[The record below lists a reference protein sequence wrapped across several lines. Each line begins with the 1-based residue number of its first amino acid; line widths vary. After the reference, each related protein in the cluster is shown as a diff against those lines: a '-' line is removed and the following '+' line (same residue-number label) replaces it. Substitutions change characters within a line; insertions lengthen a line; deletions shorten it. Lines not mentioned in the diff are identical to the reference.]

1 MAKLLQRTGSLTEA
15 TKLNA
20 VAMDLARAKNMDL
33 ATATTLVGQV
43 LSGNGKVLKQYGID
57 IKDTASPLEAL

>member
-43 LSGNGKVLKQYGID
+43 LSGNGKVLKQY
-57 IKDTASPLEAL
+57 